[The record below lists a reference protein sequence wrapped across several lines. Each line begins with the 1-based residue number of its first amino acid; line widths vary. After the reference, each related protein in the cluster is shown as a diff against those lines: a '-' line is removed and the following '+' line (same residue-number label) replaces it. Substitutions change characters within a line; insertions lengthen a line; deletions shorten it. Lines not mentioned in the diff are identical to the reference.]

1 MPQTAR
7 TMKEIST
14 HMRKIKN
21 SPVDRRGFLKGA
33 AAGAAALAAPLTAV
47 KALKAQEQGS
57 TAQAQNGAR
66 RGGRGGNQAAA
77 LAREDGNARP
87 GPVSRIVEHPG
98 SDHMVDVIKALGI
111 EFVAFNPGSSF
122 EGLHESLINYGKNSM
137 PEIITCCHEE
147 SAVAMS
153 HGYGKIENKPML
165 ALLHGTIG
173 IQHAAMAIYNAY
185 GDRAPVLIMTGA
197 ADSAVPAH
205 DAVDM
210 AAMCRDFVKWDHQ
223 PDNVG
228 QFAATAMR
236 AYKLAITPPMAP
248 VLLVIKAPLQQ
259 EPMPGGL
266 RVPKLVLPEMPS
278 ADLAMVREI
287 AKGLVNAQHPHINAG
302 TMARSQEGIEMLV
315 NLAELTGASV
325 NGVGER
331 INFPS
336 RHPLAGNGDMSVP
349 VDFTLNLQPGGGL
362 GGVGRRGG
370 APPVVND
377 PPRVYTI
384 TAAEFLAT
392 HNYNINR
399 DYPSGDVV
407 IEADAQTSLPALIE
421 EVQKLLTPDKKNMI
435 SSRVKEHA
443 AANLAARAA
452 AIDRYN
458 LGWDSS
464 PVSQARMAAELWPLI
479 EHEDWSLASPQGFFG
494 NLPNTLWDMKK
505 TYHYIGGQ
513 GAGGMGY
520 GAPAAVGAA
529 LANRK
534 YGRLTVNFQTDGDL
548 NYAPGVLWTAVHN
561 KIPLLNIMLNNRGY
575 HQEVMFVEQQCSI
588 RNRGADMAHIGTKL
602 IEPNINYAAMA
613 KAYGMESKGPIEDPK
628 EIAAAFQWGVE
639 MVKRGQP
646 VMIDVVTQPR
656 A

>member
-1 MPQTAR
+1 MAKTKKTASDR
-7 TMKEIST
+7 S
-14 HMRKIKN
+14 N
-21 SPVDRRGFLKGA
+21 LDRRNFLRGA
-33 AAGAAALAAPLTAV
+33 AAGAAALVAPVPGA
-47 KALKAQEQGS
+47 KAQQPS
-57 TAQAQNGAR
+57 AAQASQTQAQNGG
-66 RGGRGGNQAAA
+66 RGGRGGVAPN

-87 GPVSRIVEHPG
+87 GPVTRVVENPG
-98 SDHMVDVIKALGI
+98 SDHMVDVIKAMGI
-111 EFVAFNPGSSF
+111 EYVAFNPGSSF
-122 EGLHESLINYGKNSM
+122 EGLHESLINYGKNKM

-147 SAVAMS
+147 SAVAMA

-185 GDRAPVLIMTGA
+185 GDRAPILMMTGA

-223 PDNVG
+223 PDNIT
-228 QFAATAMR
+228 QFADTVMR
-236 AYKLAITPPMAP
+236 AYRLAITPPMAP

-259 EPMPGGL
+259 EPMPNGL
-266 RVPKLVLPEMPS
+266 RVPKLVLPQMPS

-287 AKGLVNAQHPHINAG
+287 ARGLVNAQHPHINAG
-302 TMARSQEGIEMLV
+302 QMVRSQEGIELLV
-315 NLAELTGASV
+315 KLAELTGASV

-336 RHPLAGNGDMSVP
+336 RHPLAGNGDTSVP
-349 VDFTLNLQPGGGL
+349 VDFTLNLQPSTNGRGL
-362 GGVGRRGG
+362 L
-370 APPVVND
+370 PPVSD
-377 PPRVYTI
+377 GPPKSYTI
-384 TAAEFLAT
+384 SSAEFLAT
-392 HNYNINR
+392 HNYNVNR
-399 DYPSGDVV
+399 NYPAGDVV
-407 IEADAQTSLPALIE
+407 IEADAQASLPAIIE
-421 EVQKLLTPDKKNMI
+421 EVQKMLTADKKNLI
-435 SSRVKEHA
+435 ADRTKKHT
-443 AANLAARAA
+443 AANLATRAA
-452 AIDRYN
+452 AIERLN
-458 LGWDSS
+458 LGWDAS

-494 NLPNTLWDMKK
+494 NLPNTIWDMKK

-534 YGRLTVNFQTDGDL
+534 YGRLTVNFQTDGDM
-548 NYAPGVLWTAVHN
+548 NYAPGVLWTAVHH
-561 KIPLLNIMLNNRGY
+561 KIPLLSIMLNNRGY

-602 IEPNINYAAMA
+602 IEPNINYATMA
-613 KAYGMESKGPIEDPK
+613 KAYGMDSRGPIEDPK
-628 EIAAAFQWGVE
+628 EIAAAFKWGVE
-639 MVKRGQP
+639 RVKAGEP